1 MLVQVSSGIPITRV
15 SQSRAANVCFA
26 LFTGWMIGLRSE
38 LGKAG
43 VRGQKPKVEKCS
55 FQKWSEVAQSC
66 PTLCDPMDCRLPG
79 SSIHGIFQARVLE
92 WVAISFSR
100 GSSQPRDQ
108 TQVSSTG
115 DRCFT
120 IWATQEALS
129 TQVPHVQLRRGA
141 CCDMR
146 MLWTSAFSAGDPRLS
161 VLQHRMFKVTTS
173 WLDLTDSRVGW
184 GFPPVGLSSASQAV
198 HKQVLGARRLSL
210 GKLNGLKPALWA
222 EVGVSTVW
230 SPASL
235 LRTLLGSSLKLP
247 CSQKP
252 LVPASLHIAWFSTVC
267 SIKIPLLGKIPGSI
281 NFCEGRSV
289 QQMRRMQLALNRG
302 PQGRLCSPS
311 KEEWC

>member
-15 SQSRAANVCFA
+15 SQSRAAYVCFA

-115 DRCFT
+115 DRRFT
-120 IWATQEALS
+120 VWATREALS

-289 QQMRRMQLALNRG
+289 QQMRRMRLALNRG